1 MKIFST
7 IVACAQIANAREP
20 PRVEASANVVDIDVR
35 SNNDYYG
42 PLFIGSDFKQQ

>member
-7 IVACAQIANAREP
+7 IVAFAQLTQSKDA
-20 PRVEASANVVDIDVR
+20 PRVEASANVVDIEVR

-42 PLFIGSDFKQQ
+42 PLYIG